1 MSKKQKKLKVL
12 KPAPWWKRILAYMVD
27 SVFLF
32 IVLVLFIS
40 GIYGQDFVKLLDN
53 ISQYGALELLK
64 QEPSFPANMLAQ
76 IDNMNPNE
84 QNTAYWLYIIRNR
97 YSQSIFIL
105 NQIIS
110 ICYFALFW
118 WNTGQTI
125 GGRLLKIRVISPFY
139 DKIPILSVI
148 TRVTTLKL
156 VEITWGLPLL
166 IIINPVLKQRIHD
179 SLSNTVV
186 VEDPQQE
193 EEEHIPPRPEEDQK
207 LSDLMSDKN
216 NDQQ

>member
-1 MSKKQKKLKVL
+1 MSKTKKYIKVL
-12 KPAPWWKRILAYMVD
+12 KIAPWWKRLLAYIID

-32 IVLVLFIS
+32 IVLVLFVS
-40 GIYGQDFVKLLDN
+40 GIYGQEFTKLLEN

-64 QEPSFPANMLAQ
+64 QEQSFPANILVQ
-76 IDNMNPNE
+76 ITAMDLSE
-84 QNTAYWLYIIRNR
+84 QNMSYWLYVIRNR

-110 ICYFALFW
+110 ICYFTLFW

-125 GGRLLKIRVISPFY
+125 GGMFLKIRVMSPFF
-139 DKIPILSVI
+139 DKVPLLSIL
-148 TRVTTLKL
+148 TRVAALKL
-156 VEITWGLPLL
+156 VEIAWGLPLL
-166 IIINPVLKQRIHD
+166 IVVNPVLKQRIHD

-186 VEDPQQE
+186 VEDLPE
-193 EEEHIPPRPEEDQK
+193 EEEDEVSKNPEDDPE

-216 NDQQ
+216 N